1 MRTLVVS
8 DDALDA
14 LSSRLRGSLRTLLDA
29 QGPASADYESAE
41 QVLLQ
46 IQAELVVVVLSPQ
59 PERGLAVLRSLRDAL
74 SGPLFAM
81 GPAADAKI
89 ILGALQCGADHYLD
103 QDDFQLQLEAALQR
117 LKVKQE
123 VAVPLGRL
131 VAVLAASGGTGVST
145 LAVNIATVLAK
156 DQQKAALLDLNPGR
170 GDLGSLLD
178 LRPRFTLAD
187 LCLNAARLDRAMFEK
202 MLVAHDSGVHLLGA
216 QQMFGDARVVT
227 AKGVGQ
233 ALQLARTYFPQV
245 VVDLEDCFHEE
256 QVVTL
261 RQATSILLV
270 ARLDFTSLR
279 NARRILEHFH
289 ELDIPRHRAQLV
301 INRHGQANELPV
313 ADAEDALGEKL
324 LHFVPDDPKT
334 VNGANNAGVPVVLRA
349 PGSKVAQS
357 ITKLARTACER
368 RRPEPVAAVAAS

>member
-74 SGPLFAM
+74 TGPLFAM

-170 GDLGSLLD
+170 GDLGSRPD
-178 LRPRFTLAD
+178 LRPR
-187 LCLNAARLDRAMFEK
+187 
-202 MLVAHDSGVHLLGA
+202 
-216 QQMFGDARVVT
+216 
-227 AKGVGQ
+227 
-233 ALQLARTYFPQV
+233 
-245 VVDLEDCFHEE
+245 
-256 QVVTL
+256 
-261 RQATSILLV
+261 
-270 ARLDFTSLR
+270 
-279 NARRILEHFH
+279 
-289 ELDIPRHRAQLV
+289 
-301 INRHGQANELPV
+301 
-313 ADAEDALGEKL
+313 
-324 LHFVPDDPKT
+324 
-334 VNGANNAGVPVVLRA
+334 
-349 PGSKVAQS
+349 
-357 ITKLARTACER
+357 
-368 RRPEPVAAVAAS
+368 